1 MSAAQDGPGLPGA
14 GGTSPRNYGHHIAG
28 RGVEGPP
35 LERRDPARGEVV
47 ARYAAGT
54 AADVDAAVG
63 AAAAAFTSVSWRRTP
78 ATARAE
84 LLERLAA
91 LLERDA
97 DRLAALDSEEV
108 GKPLR
113 FAQGDVG
120 LGIGHVR
127 HAAALART
135 SKGDAYTGLAPSYT
149 VLGTREP
156 AGVVGLITPWNFPAL
171 ILLQKLPYAIAA
183 GCALVVKPS
192 EFTSSSTLEIALLCE
207 EAGIPPGVVN
217 VVTGTGTDAGRRL
230 VTHPRVSYVSF
241 TGSTRVGREVMRAAA
256 DSLTRVGLEL
266 GGKTANVVF
275 ADADLDA
282 AADAVVFGAFAN
294 QGESCVAGSRLLV
307 DASIRADF
315 TAAVVKRAAALRV
328 GMPGDPRSDIGALI
342 HHEHRDKVHS
352 AVLAGVAA
360 GGEVLSGGRPPRAAE
375 LAAGA
380 FYEPT
385 VIESVGQ
392 ESPVFQSEIFG
403 PVLSVTSFGS
413 QEEALA
419 LANGTPYGLAQ
430 SVWTRDLDRAF
441 EVSRSLEAGTVW
453 VNTTSDGSPALSF
466 GGVKQ
471 SGFGREGGEEGLRE
485 FTEYKTVQFRGEPRV
500 SPFLTAAADG
510 PRTGGGG
517 TSDDESEG
525 ARA

>member
-1 MSAAQDGPGLPGA
+1 MSAPKPPD
-14 GGTSPRNYGHHIAG
+14 PRTYGHHIAG
-28 RGVEGPP
+28 ARVDGPP

-54 AADVDAAVG
+54 TDDVNAAAG
-63 AAAAAFTSVSWRRTP
+63 AAAAAFAAASWRRIP

-84 LLERLAA
+84 LLERLAE
-91 LLERDA
+91 LLERNA

-113 FAQGDVG
+113 FARGDLA

-135 SKGDAYTGLAPSYT
+135 TKGDAYTGLAPGYT
-149 VLGTREP
+149 VLATREP
-156 AGVVGLITPWNFPAL
+156 AGVVGIITPWNFPAL

-183 GCALVVKPS
+183 GCTMVVKPS
-192 EFTSSSTLEIALLCE
+192 EFTSSSTLEIAALCE
-207 EAGIPPGVVN
+207 EAGFPPGVVN
-217 VVTGTGTDAGRRL
+217 VVTGTGAAAGHPL
-230 VTHPRVSYVSF
+230 VTHPLISYVSF
-241 TGSTRVGREVMRAAA
+241 TGSTRVGREVMRACA

-266 GGKTANVVF
+266 GGKAANVVF

-294 QGESCVAGSRLLV
+294 QGESCVAGARLLV
-307 DASIRADF
+307 DAAIGDEF
-315 TAAVVKRAAALRV
+315 TAEVVSRAAALRV
-328 GMPGDPRSDIGALI
+328 GMPDDPRSDIGALI
-342 HHEHRDKVHS
+342 HHGHRDGVHA
-352 AVLAGVAA
+352 AVLAGVEN
-360 GGEVLSGGRPPRAAE
+360 GGKVLAGGRPPHAPE

-385 VIESVGQ
+385 VIASVGR
-392 ESPVFQSEIFG
+392 ESPVFQREIFG
-403 PVLSVTSFGS
+403 PVLSVTTFGS
-413 QEEALA
+413 EEEALA
-419 LANGTPYGLAQ
+419 LANGTAYGLAQ
-430 SVWTRDLDRAF
+430 SVWTTDLDRAF
-441 EVSRSLEAGTVW
+441 DMSRGLEAGTVW

-500 SPFLTAAADG
+500 SPFRR
-510 PRTGGGG
+510 P
-517 TSDDESEG
+517 DEKP
-525 ARA
+525 